1 MSLCS
6 LHSSGRPAGIGTSP
20 ILILAAAVA
29 AGLAFAGP
37 AAAQE
42 GGGEAD
48 ASRQEVMRE
57 LQQVN
62 QRLNGIRQK
71 ALQDSAIRSE
81 RDRLEALIRERM
93 RGLGDGTAGDV
104 ARMGSLQDSLESARQ
119 RGDTARARQLT
130 TELRRLQQS
139 LQSAQQEVMRQPEVA
154 ARVDSF
160 RTHLIEEMR
169 EVDSETRELMQRADS
184 LVSRLQG
191 GGG

>member
-1 MSLCS
+1 MSSCS
-6 LHSSGRPAGIGTSP
+6 LHSSGRPAGNGTNP
-20 ILILAAAVA
+20 TLILAAVV

-42 GGGEAD
+42 GGGEED
-48 ASRQEVMRE
+48 VSRQEVMRE

-62 QRLNGIRQK
+62 QRLNGIRQR

-104 ARMGSLQDSLESARQ
+104 ARMGTLQDSLESARQ

-139 LQSAQQEVMRQPEVA
+139 LQSAQQEVMQQPEVA

-169 EVDSETRELMQRADS
+169 EVDPETRELMQRADS
-184 LVSRLQG
+184 LLSRLQG

>member
-1 MSLCS
+1 MSSRS
-6 LHSSGRPAGIGTSP
+6 LDRSGRPAGIASRPT
-20 ILILAAAVA
+20 LVLAAAAA

-42 GGGEAD
+42 GGGEED

-57 LQQVN
+57 LQQLN
-62 QRLNGIRQK
+62 QRLNGIRQE

-81 RDRLEALIRERM
+81 RDRLESLIRERM
-93 RGLGDGTAGDV
+93 RGLGDATAGNV
-104 ARMGSLQDSLESARQ
+104 ARMGSLQDSLASARQ
-119 RGDTARARQLT
+119 EGDSARARELT

-139 LQSAQQEVMRQPEVA
+139 LQSAQQEVMQQPEVA

-169 EVDSETRELMQRADS
+169 EVDPETRQLMERADS
-184 LVSRLQG
+184 LLSRLQG